1 MPEVQLAIPSC
12 HILEV
17 TAQSHSPGWRAP
29 QGSSRASGLLRTVA
43 KQSTSTRPAQDRCTR
58 ERPRPAQDRAS
69 SSVKTSARM
78 LSSKRMKPGRTAAS
92 LVVGHHK
99 EEEQAKHR
107 PAASCQRS
115 LQSPPRTAGSR
126 LGTGIARLRYQCEV
140 ATGLTQWTCY
150 TSRFPS
156 HQSSRTAS
164 GFSHLWQRWTSA
176 SAFTGQNR
184 AQCLAWP
191 KGTLRFTQVLCF
203 HMEWTW
209 QVGYMTCY
217 MRIDTCFWMATC
229 WNLKMTCLAFE
240 GNLTSP

>member
-29 QGSSRASGLLRTVA
+29 QRSRRASGLLRTVA
-43 KQSTSTRPAQDRCTR
+43 KQSTST
-58 ERPRPAQDRAS
+58 RPAQDRAS

-140 ATGLTQWTCY
+140 ACGLAMQNLLHF
-150 TSRFPS
+150 SIS
-156 HQSSRTAS
+156 KSQSSRRRAS
-164 GFSHLWQRWTSA
+164 GFSHLWLQSSRQ
-176 SAFTGQNR
+176 AFLKAHEGK
-184 AQCLAWP
+184 CHSWP
-191 KGTLRFTQVLCF
+191 KGTLLRLDRQQGFLC
-203 HMEWTW
+203 MLC
-209 QVGYMTCY
+209 VGPG
-217 MRIDTCFWMATC
+217 RLD
-229 WNLKMTCLAFE
+229 
-240 GNLTSP
+240 